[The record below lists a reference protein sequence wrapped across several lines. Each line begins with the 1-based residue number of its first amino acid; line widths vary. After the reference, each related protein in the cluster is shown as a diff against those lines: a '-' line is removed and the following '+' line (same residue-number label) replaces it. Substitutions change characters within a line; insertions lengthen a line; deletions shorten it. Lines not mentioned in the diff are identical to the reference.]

1 MTASVEFLLSY
12 RVLSRVCAHQP
23 ASHLDENAILSISPQ
38 CLLLSIS
45 LSLFYATNCMM
56 PYSLRSGVSGT
67 AIVFLSVTFGR
78 DIFPVHL
85 VRNVFVFVFFF
96 TVSGG
101 GDLVIKKGVREMKT
115 RRRRTHYFIVFGDTT
130 GKDGGGGKRIWDGM
144 GSTDRT
150 CACSSNCELTMDL
163 IVQSIL

>member
-56 PYSLRSGVSGT
+56 SYSLRSGVSGT

-96 TVSGG
+96 TVSG